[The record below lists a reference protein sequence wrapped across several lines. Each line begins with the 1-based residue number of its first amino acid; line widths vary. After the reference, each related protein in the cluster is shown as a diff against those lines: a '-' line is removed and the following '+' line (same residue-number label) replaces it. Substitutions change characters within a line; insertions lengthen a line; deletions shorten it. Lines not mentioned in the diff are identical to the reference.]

1 MRVSSGNTHF
11 LVKIDLSITM
21 ETAIKISLQSN
32 LYVETYKTEIAE
44 LKIKAWVTSSSFYAA
59 PTLRF
64 PKTYKS
70 WHF

>member
-1 MRVSSGNTHF
+1 MRVSSGNIHF

-32 LYVETYKTEIAE
+32 LVEIYKTEIAE
-44 LKIKAWVTSSSFYAA
+44 LKIKAWVTFSSFYAA
-59 PTLRF
+59 PILRF
-64 PKTYKS
+64 PKTEKS